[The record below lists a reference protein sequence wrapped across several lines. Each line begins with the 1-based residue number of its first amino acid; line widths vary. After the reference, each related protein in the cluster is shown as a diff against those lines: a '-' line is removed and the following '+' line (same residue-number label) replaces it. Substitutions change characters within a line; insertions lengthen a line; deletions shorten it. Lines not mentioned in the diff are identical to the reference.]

1 MMTQIFTGVTTNGS
15 SLVVEHN
22 GGEVEVIVD
31 GTFGGGTATLKAKY
45 KGMSTW
51 VPLANGKW
59 TEPEIRVLRTVRKCE
74 LRLDLADSTSP
85 NLNAWI

>member
-1 MMTQIFTGVTTNGS
+1 MLSQIFTGVTANGS
-15 SLVVEHN
+15 SLVVDHC

-31 GTFGGGTATLKAKY
+31 GTFGSGTATLKAQY
-45 KGMSTW
+45 SGMSTW

-59 TEPEIRVLRTVRKCE
+59 TEPEIRVLRTVRKCK
-74 LRLDLADSTSP
+74 LRMDLTGATAS